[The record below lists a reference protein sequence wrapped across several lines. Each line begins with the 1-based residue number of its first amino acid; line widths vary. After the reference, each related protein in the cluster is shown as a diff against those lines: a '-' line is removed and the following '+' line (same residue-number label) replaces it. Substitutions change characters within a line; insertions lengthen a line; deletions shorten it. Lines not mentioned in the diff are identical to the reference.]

1 MASANVFIIARPSEV
16 YVVRTLSAILF
27 SMTVSVIAVSA
38 LLLVLHQAVRVLGGY
53 GNPPAA

>member
-27 SMTVSVIAVSA
+27 SMTVSVIAVCA
-38 LLLVLHQAVRVLGGY
+38 LLLVLH
-53 GNPPAA
+53 